1 MGSFQISMSVTAI
14 LVVVVSAFATPAAA
28 TSRDEALEMCVKR
41 GPQCKSLGLG
51 EDPENDILIC
61 VDNRSTGHGVQCVR
75 CQGSAPCSVLRE
87 MPGGGTR
94 PGVTEVE
101 AVLTDSIPP
110 ADVGALEERIRT
122 LEDRVEAL
130 EKRQ

>member
-1 MGSFQISMSVTAI
+1 MGCFQISTSLAAI
-14 LVVVVSAFATPAAA
+14 LAVAIAAFATPAGA
-28 TSRDEALEMCVKR
+28 TSKDEALEMCVKR

-51 EDPENDILIC
+51 EVPEDDILIC

>member
-1 MGSFQISMSVTAI
+1 
-14 LVVVVSAFATPAAA
+14 
-28 TSRDEALEMCVKR
+28 
-41 GPQCKSLGLG
+41 
-51 EDPENDILIC
+51 
-61 VDNRSTGHGVQCVR
+61 
-75 CQGSAPCSVLRE
+75 